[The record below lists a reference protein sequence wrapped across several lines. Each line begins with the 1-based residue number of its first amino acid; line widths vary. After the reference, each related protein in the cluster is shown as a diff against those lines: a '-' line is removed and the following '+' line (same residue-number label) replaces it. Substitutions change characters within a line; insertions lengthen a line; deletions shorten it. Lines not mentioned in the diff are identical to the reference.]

1 LSLRLIKA
9 MRVIEEFRKLDTEMQ
24 AQTMLTLLFIAQK
37 NDQKIPVT
45 VKEVG
50 EYLGITSASASR
62 NIAALS
68 KYSRHKKDGHD
79 LIVTYEN
86 PERRIE
92 KFIELTPKGRRIIT
106 TIQEYFNV
114 SDKERSELASVHHS

>member
-1 LSLRLIKA
+1 
-9 MRVIEEFRKLDTEMQ
+9 
-24 AQTMLTLLFIAQK
+24 MLTLLFIAQK

-50 EYLGITSASASR
+50 EFLGITSASASR

-68 KYSRHKKDGHD
+68 KYSRHKRAGHD
-79 LIVTYEN
+79 LITTYEN

-92 KFIELTPKGRRIIT
+92 KFIELTPKGKRVIE
-106 TIQEYFNV
+106 TIQEYFDV
-114 SDKERSELASVHHS
+114 SNKERSELASVRDS